1 MTMLTVL
8 TILTASVHKKPQD
21 DPVGLKITQIN
32 KIAVSLWPIAYAAVV
47 AQALRMYASYKV
59 ETGIRLMVRFLIYFK
74 QSIKIRSLLMDL
86 DS

>member
-1 MTMLTVL
+1 MLTVL
-8 TILTASVHKKPQD
+8 AVLTASVHKKPQD

-59 ETGIRLMVRFLIYFK
+59 ETGIRLMVRFISNSQQATWLTDGFRL
-74 QSIKIRSLLMDL
+74 SS
-86 DS
+86 S